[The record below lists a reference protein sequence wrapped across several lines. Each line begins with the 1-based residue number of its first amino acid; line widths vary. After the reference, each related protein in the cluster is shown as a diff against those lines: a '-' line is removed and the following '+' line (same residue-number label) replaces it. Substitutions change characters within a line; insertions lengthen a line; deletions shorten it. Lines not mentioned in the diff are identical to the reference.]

1 MNPSDPSSVINIVVN
16 GQPQSVAAGSTITEL
31 LQTIGVRTEL
41 VAVEVNLDIVPKQQH
56 AQTIVNDG
64 DQVEVVTLV
73 GGG

>member
-1 MNPSDPSSVINIVVN
+1 MNLTDPADVINIMVN
-16 GQPQSVAAGSTITEL
+16 GQPQTLAVGSTIIDL
-31 LQTIGVRTEL
+31 LQAIGVRTDL

-56 AQTIVNDG
+56 AATIVQAG

>member
-1 MNPSDPSSVINIVVN
+1 MNPTDPSGVINIMVN
-16 GQPQSVAAGSTITEL
+16 GQPQSVAAGSTITQL
-31 LQTIGVRTEL
+31 LQAIGVRTEL

-56 AQTIVNDG
+56 GQTVVRDG

>member
-1 MNPSDPSSVINIVVN
+1 MNLTDPAEVINIMVN
-16 GQPQSVAAGSTITEL
+16 GQPQTLAVGSTIIDL
-31 LQTIGVRTEL
+31 LQAIGVRTDL

-56 AQTIVNDG
+56 GSTVVQAG

>member
-1 MNPSDPSSVINIVVN
+1 MNPANPSSVINVVVN
-16 GQPQSVAAGSTITEL
+16 GQPQTVAAGSTILEL
-31 LQTIGVRTEL
+31 LEQIGVRTEL

-56 AQTIVNDG
+56 AQTVVREG